1 MKIKRIF
8 AKNKFFI
15 ISSFL
20 MFFVYLWVAA
30 QIPYTHDD
38 WDWGLQLGMQHL
50 LSADINSRYTGN
62 LIEVMI
68 TRNTALKNI
77 TLGLVFT
84 WIPAAIAIF
93 AGKISL
99 SGEERSA
106 DLIRT
111 ILFLFSNF
119 MIMALPIDVWR
130 QTNGW
135 IAGFSN
141 FVVSG
146 LALLLYFN
154 IMIRLDRKAEGSKK
168 ALANGIGLAVFGMV
182 IQLFL
187 ENLTIFFML
196 FTLFYLFFYR
206 KRKDIIWQI
215 MPLLLG
221 NLAGLLIM
229 FSSSI
234 YSSLWN
240 TGYAVGTYRRLMYDP
255 AKPLY
260 TFILESG
267 KRYLGEFVPKI
278 VSHDGILTGSIAAM
292 MALMIIKKR
301 EKSVRT
307 IVLSV
312 INMLYFLYYVYSY
325 FRGNPLLNIHH
336 MIGIG
341 LDCFFVVLMIVE
353 TFILF
358 NQDKQL
364 LFWLVVLWLA
374 PFLMLAPMIMI
385 NTAGPRTYYTT
396 YICFIL
402 IGGIIL
408 SALVSRRP
416 RSMVAA
422 LSVLCL
428 IAVAGI
434 SFRWIKIYEPI
445 GNHIRERERMI
456 ETAIL
461 NGDKRIVFSQ
471 YPNSEYLWLPDP
483 LKSQPWRIPCFKE
496 FYHIPEDVDIWFES
510 YDK

>member
-1 MKIKRIF
+1 M
-8 AKNKFFI
+8 
-15 ISSFL
+15 L
-20 MFFVYLWVAA
+20 FVYLWVAA

-84 WIPAAIAIF
+84 LIPAAIAIF

-206 KRKDIIWQI
+206 KQKDIIWQI

-229 FSSSI
+229 FSS
-234 YSSLWN
+234 
-240 TGYAVGTYRRLMYDP
+240 RMRLMMMAVNMLHTTDRGSML
-255 AKPLY
+255 AKPR
-260 TFILESG
+260 TEP
-267 KRYLGEFVPKI
+267 VPKI
-278 VSHDGILTGSIAAM
+278 ISTTAAIM
-292 MALMIIKKR
+292 VVTLASRMALKA
-301 EKSVRT
+301 
-307 IVLSV
+307 
-312 INMLYFLYYVYSY
+312 FL
-325 FRGNPLLNIHH
+325 
-336 MIGIG
+336 
-341 LDCFFVVLMIVE
+341 
-353 TFILF
+353 
-358 NQDKQL
+358 K
-364 LFWLVVLWLA
+364 
-374 PFLMLAPMIMI
+374 PMR
-385 NTAGPRTYYTT
+385 AA
-396 YICFIL
+396 
-402 IGGIIL
+402 
-408 SALVSRRP
+408 ALV
-416 RSMVAA
+416 
-422 LSVLCL
+422 
-428 IAVAGI
+428 
-434 SFRWIKIYEPI
+434 
-445 GNHIRERERMI
+445 
-456 ETAIL
+456 
-461 NGDKRIVFSQ
+461 
-471 YPNSEYLWLPDP
+471 
-483 LKSQPWRIPCFKE
+483 
-496 FYHIPEDVDIWFES
+496 
-510 YDK
+510 